1 MREPVVMPSILIL
14 NTALERPCALIT
26 RDSAVIAKYARETR
40 QSAQIILRLAREAL
54 DEAELKR
61 TEAVAVVAGPGS
73 FTGTRIGIAA
83 AQGLAAAWDVPAL
96 PISTLALTAAAAR
109 RLHPADAYLAGRKAR
124 GDQLYFGCYQAIGD
138 GLALRGVEQAGALA
152 DLRLEPVE
160 ARDWLAVGD
169 GWLDAGAIES
179 RFDIQLQSEPIPVAV
194 EAVDLATLAQFLW
207 KSGKFVDADLLRPN
221 YVEGTPRYREQ
232 SGSG

>member
-1 MREPVVMPSILIL
+1 MSSILIL
-14 NTALERPCALIT
+14 NTALEPACALLA
-26 RDSAVIAKYARETR
+26 RDAGVIAKHAQESR
-40 QSAQIILRLAREAL
+40 QSAQTILQLARKAL

-61 TEAVAVVAGPGS
+61 TEAIAVVAGPGS
-73 FTGTRIGIAA
+73 FTGTRIGVAA
-83 AQGLAAAWDVPAL
+83 AQGLGAAWDVPAL

-109 RLHPADAYLAGRKAR
+109 RLHPADFYLAGRKAR
-124 GDQLYFGCYQAIGD
+124 ADELYFGCYQGAGD

-152 DLRLEPVE
+152 DLRLEPSE
-160 ARDWLAVGD
+160 AGDWVAAGD

-179 RFDIQLQSEPIPVAV
+179 HFGIRLQSEPVSVAV
-194 EAVDLATLAQFLW
+194 EDADLATLAQSLW

-221 YVEGTPRYREQ
+221 YVNETPQYREQ